1 MMYIFLHGGY
11 NSGITDVEGFTMYA
25 TGNKK
30 MLNMLILEV
39 LQVYSDEEH
48 HLTQQEII
56 RLLKQN
62 YDMDCDRR
70 SVKNNVLYL
79 KELGY
84 DISMEDGYYLA
95 QRQFEDAELRLLI
108 DSVLCSKNM
117 TTKQAQ
123 ALIAKLQACGN
134 KYFKPKVTH
143 VHTLP
148 DLHHSDNKQLMY
160 VVDALNEAIDQ
171 KKKVAF
177 MYNSYGVD
185 KKLHQKRS
193 YKDIVNPYQMVTANG
208 FYYLI
213 GNVDKYDNIA
223 HFRLDKITDIEILND
238 KVKSTKDV
246 KGMEKGLNLPKHMA
260 EHIYMFSGG
269 SMAVKM
275 KTPLYMMNEIIDWFG
290 KDFRV
295 IEQDEEE
302 ATIRVVCNEKAMFYW
317 ALQYGTCVE
326 ILEPVELRTQI
337 KNAISGMSKR
347 YGG

>member
-1 MMYIFLHGGY
+1 MYNFLHGEY
-11 NSGITDVEGFTMYA
+11 NGDINDMEGITMYA

-30 MLNMLILEV
+30 MLNMLILEI

-70 SVKNNVLYL
+70 SVKNNILYL

-84 DISMEDGYYLA
+84 EISMEDGYYLV

-117 TTKQAQ
+117 TAKQSQ
-123 ALIAKLQACGN
+123 VLIEKLQACGN

-143 VHTLP
+143 VHNLA
-148 DLHHSDNKQLMY
+148 DFHHSDNKQLMY

-171 KKKVAF
+171 KKKVSF
-177 MYNSYGVD
+177 TYNSYGVD
-185 KKLHQKRS
+185 KKLHPRRK
-193 YKDIVNPYQMVTANG
+193 YKDIVNPFQMVTANG

-213 GNVDKYDNIA
+213 GNIDRFDNIA
-223 HFRLDKITDIEILND
+223 HFRLDKITDIEILDD
-238 KVKSTKDV
+238 KVKDIRTV
-246 KGMEKGLNLPKHMA
+246 EGMEKGLNLPKHMA
-260 EHIYMFSGG
+260 EHIYMFSGD
-269 SMAVKM
+269 SVAVKL
-275 KTPLYMMNEIIDWFG
+275 KTPLYMMNELIDWFG

-295 IEQDEEE
+295 LESTENEV
-302 ATIRVVCNEKAMFYW
+302 TIRVVCNEKAMFYW
-317 ALQYGTCVE
+317 ALQYGTCAEIVE
-326 ILEPVELRTQI
+326 PLSLRENI
-337 KNAISGMSKR
+337 KDAIREMQER
-347 YGG
+347 YRD